1 MAKFLS
7 QAWFDQVNELNAQA
21 GDLNLPPNLA
31 SVILNAS
38 VTGEQGANLYLK
50 EGKIHQGNTPD
61 AISSVVIDD
70 ATLSNI
76 ISTGDVNQAIEAFMM
91 GKIRIDGDMTQVMAL
106 QSAKPSQ
113 EQKALFKQILA
124 ITEFWSGVDLKSSYE
139 QMGG

>member
-50 EGKIHQGNTPD
+50 EGKIYQGNTPD

-124 ITEFWSGVDLKSSYE
+124 ITEF
-139 QMGG
+139 

>member
-124 ITEFWSGVDLKSSYE
+124 ITEF
-139 QMGG
+139 

>member
-38 VTGEQGANLYLK
+38 VTGVQGANLHLK

-124 ITEFWSGVDLKSSYE
+124 ITEF
-139 QMGG
+139 

>member
-113 EQKALFKQILA
+113 EQKALFKQI
-124 ITEFWSGVDLKSSYE
+124 IHKIRKSKK
-139 QMGG
+139 G

>member
-31 SVILNAS
+31 SIILNAS
-38 VTGEQGANLYLK
+38 VTGEQGAELHLK

-124 ITEFWSGVDLKSSYE
+124 ITEF
-139 QMGG
+139 

>member
-21 GDLNLPPNLA
+21 GDLNLLPNLA

-124 ITEFWSGVDLKSSYE
+124 ITEF
-139 QMGG
+139 

>member
-31 SVILNAS
+31 SIILNAS
-38 VTGEQGANLYLK
+38 VTGVQGANLHLK

-124 ITEFWSGVDLKSSYE
+124 ITEF
-139 QMGG
+139 

>member
-61 AISSVVIDD
+61 AISNVVIDD

-124 ITEFWSGVDLKSSYE
+124 ITEF
-139 QMGG
+139 

>member
-70 ATLSNI
+70 TTLSNI

-124 ITEFWSGVDLKSSYE
+124 ITEF
-139 QMGG
+139 

>member
-7 QAWFDQVNELNAQA
+7 QAWFDQVSELNAQA

-31 SVILNAS
+31 SIVLNAS
-38 VTGEQGANLYLK
+38 VTGADSADLHLK
-50 EGKIHQGNTPD
+50 EGKIHQGTASD
-61 AISSVVIDD
+61 AISSVTIDD
-70 ATLSNI
+70 TTLSNI

-124 ITEFWSGVDLKSSYE
+124 ITEF
-139 QMGG
+139 

>member
-7 QAWFDQVNELNAQA
+7 QAWFDQVHELNAQA

-31 SVILNAS
+31 SVVLNATI
-38 VTGEQGANLYLK
+38 TGDAAAQLHLK
-50 EGKIHQGNTPD
+50 QGKIHQGTTSD
-61 AISSVVIDD
+61 AISSIVIDD

-76 ISTGDVNQAIEAFMM
+76 ITTGDVNQAIEAFMM
-91 GKIRIDGDMTQVMAL
+91 GKIRIEGDMTQVMAL

-124 ITEFWSGVDLKSSYE
+124 ATEF
-139 QMGG
+139 

>member
-7 QAWFDQVNELNAQA
+7 QAWFDQVNELNAQG

-124 ITEFWSGVDLKSSYE
+124 ITEF
-139 QMGG
+139 

>member
-31 SVILNAS
+31 SIILNAS

-61 AISSVVIDD
+61 AISNVVIDD

-124 ITEFWSGVDLKSSYE
+124 ITEF
-139 QMGG
+139 

>member
-31 SVILNAS
+31 SIILNAS

-124 ITEFWSGVDLKSSYE
+124 ITEF
-139 QMGG
+139 

>member
-31 SVILNAS
+31 SIILNAS

-50 EGKIHQGNTPD
+50 EGKIHQGSTPD

-124 ITEFWSGVDLKSSYE
+124 ITEF
-139 QMGG
+139 

>member
-38 VTGEQGANLYLK
+38 VTGEQGVNLYLK

-124 ITEFWSGVDLKSSYE
+124 ITEF
-139 QMGG
+139 